1 MALHLTKWFFST
13 SLLFLNILTNEKAKA
28 QQDNFSRESIKL
40 KLFSLIVQ
48 RNHNDSILNDSVLIY
63 LYFLNNKNDSQCD

>member
-13 SLLFLNILTNEKAKA
+13 FLLFLNILTNEKAKA

-40 KLFSLIVQ
+40 KLFSLIVR
-48 RNHNDSILNDSVLIY
+48 RNHNDSILNDSVLLY